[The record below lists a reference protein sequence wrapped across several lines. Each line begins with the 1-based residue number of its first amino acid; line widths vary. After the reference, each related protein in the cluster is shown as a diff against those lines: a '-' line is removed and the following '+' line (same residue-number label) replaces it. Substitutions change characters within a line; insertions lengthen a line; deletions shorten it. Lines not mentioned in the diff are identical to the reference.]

1 MFNPSC
7 RLAFD
12 SRFDRLCR
20 LLDIKSRRRVS
31 KRRLLFESLE
41 TRKVLANF
49 EVTSM
54 LDTTD
59 ANDGAVTLREAI
71 ASANASAATPDTIT
85 FAEGLSGTIE
95 LTQGPLQITDS
106 VVITGNGAANTI
118 IDAKQASRVLNIE
131 GTSIDVGLSGL
142 AITGGR
148 TTGDNQV
155 GETIHSGGGIRF
167 LSGGSLTITDSTVS
181 ANSTTGIRALGGAI
195 YSSSGNVIVQRSNV
209 LGNSTSGYS
218 AGGGGILTNSGNVT
232 LTRSTLSDNRTTGEI
247 AFGGGISTQRG
258 TVTLSSS
265 NVSNNRTTGG
275 SGSGGGIYSFSG
287 SVALTS
293 STVSGNSTAGDSS
306 IGGGIFTVSA
316 SVTLTDSF
324 ITNNSTGGNSSSGG
338 GIFAATG
345 NVTLNSSTVSGNR
358 TAGTTSRGGGIYARA
373 GNVTLTGS
381 TLSGNQATGAGSDGG
396 GLWFDNSIVTILNST
411 ITANTASGAGGGLGM
426 RADPTDK
433 KLTIHNT
440 ILAGNTATSDADF
453 TAPTTPATNLD
464 VKSSLIGTNAGTTL
478 AAAASA
484 DANGN
489 LIGTPAALLDP
500 KLGPLSL
507 NGGTT
512 QTHALL
518 ADSPAINAGSDSLVD
533 STQVNDQRGAPFG
546 RKNGVVDMG
555 AYELRVLDPSFFIVT
570 TLNDE
575 LDYSNTAVSL
585 REAIN
590 SANGSVGTDTIT
602 FDFGLS
608 GTIALSAS
616 LGQLPIA
623 ASLIINGNGAN
634 NTVVDAGKQGFRVI
648 EVTGDSTDVTLSG
661 MTITGGQTTSA
672 GGGINFDSLNG
683 TLILDHSTLSDNSAD
698 TGGGMFNTGLATLNH
713 STLSGNSARRGGGID
728 SYRGVILNHSTL
740 SGNSAVALGGG
751 ILNRGTTT
759 LNHSTLSG
767 NTANLGGGVYNNST
781 ITLNNSTLSGNT
793 SNRAGGGMFNN
804 GTATLN
810 NSTLARNSAGTSGG
824 GLYNN
829 AGRTATLNNSIVV
842 GSVDGGDIFGAVT
855 GNANLIGNPT
865 SAGGLVHGTG
875 GNILGAD
882 DGAGGRR
889 LIDVATVLAPLAFN
903 GGPTMTHALVPNS
916 PAINA
921 GSDALVDSTQVNDQR
936 GAPFARKNGV
946 VDIGAYELRVLDPS
960 FFIVTTF
967 DDELDYSN
975 SAVSLR
981 EAINSANGNVGTD
994 TITFSP
1000 SLSTSGPPTIFLEFG
1015 ELPITESI
1023 VIDGP
1028 GQELLVINA
1037 RQLSRVLNV
1046 IGGTAIDVSLEGITL
1061 TGGRTT
1067 GSNQLVNGVLET
1079 THSGGGIRFDSTG
1092 TLTLT
1097 GSTVS
1102 GNTTTGTYARGG
1114 GIFTLS
1120 GAVTL
1125 IGSTVSGNRTTGR
1138 ESSGG
1143 GIHSRF
1149 GNVKLTDSTISG
1161 NSTSGAAS
1169 RGGGLYTR
1177 YGNAEISRSTI
1188 SGNSTSGGTLS
1199 YGGGIHM
1206 DSGALV
1212 MNESTVSNN
1221 STTGDDAFG
1230 GGIRTNNG
1238 TVTLSGTTVSDNFT
1252 TGGSASGGGIFTRLG
1267 AVTLADSVVSG
1278 NRTTG
1283 RDADGGGIYSIQGE
1297 VTLTNSTI
1305 SGNSTTGDYAGGG
1318 GVYAR
1323 NGALTLT
1330 RSTVSGNRTS
1340 GRNSNGGGIY
1350 SSYNGATLT
1359 LIGSTISGNQV
1370 TGTNSDGGGVGFN
1383 NSVVTIIN
1391 STITGNS
1398 ATRAG
1403 GGLGIIVDRFD
1414 KKLTIHNSIIAGN
1427 TAASNPDFTAPN
1439 DPANNLEVRFSLIGN
1454 NAGTTLTLPATG
1466 GNLIGTA
1473 TDPLDP
1479 KLGPLV
1485 SGGGPTQT
1493 HALLPGSPALDAAD
1507 QTLLPA
1513 EVRTDQRGVTRV
1525 IDLINVANPTG
1536 KTGLDI
1542 GAVEMIGVSIANA
1555 TANESAATIDFVV
1568 TLSHAIPS
1576 GSSVSVD
1583 FSTANI
1589 NGQAIA
1595 GTDYTALNQRIVFVG
1610 GGELTTT
1617 VAVPLLNDSLDES
1630 NETFAAA
1637 ITNVAGAI
1645 ITQGDAIGTITDDD
1659 TRGITV
1665 SAISG
1670 NTTEAGGTAT
1680 FTVVL
1685 TSQPTAD
1692 VTIPLSSS
1700 DTTEGTVAPTTL
1712 TFTPANWNVAQTVT
1726 VTGVNDD
1733 IDDGDIAFNIVT
1745 AAATGGDYAGLD
1757 ASDVAVTNVDND
1769 APPTVTLSRN
1779 NANIAEAGGTST
1791 ITATLSIASSQP
1803 VTIELGFSGTATL
1816 TDDFT
1821 LTATQIVIAP
1831 GQTSGI
1837 VTVTAVQDATDEVNE
1852 TIIVDITAVT
1862 NGTEATPA
1870 QQVTVTITDD
1880 DEPLDFGD
1888 APARY
1893 PVTLA
1898 QNGARH
1904 TLGPLFLGETVDDE
1918 VDGTPS
1924 ANADSDDGDDGVFV
1938 LSTFITTNVATTSS
1952 FSVIASQPGK
1962 LDAWI
1967 DFNNN
1972 GDWSDAGEKVFN
1984 SVNVV
1989 AGTNLLSFTVPAGAT
2004 SGSTGA
2010 RFRLSTAGNLA
2021 PIGAAT
2027 DGEVEDY
2034 LAVIVPGSSTAA
2046 LRIDAPGGNTNV
2058 VIEGENLVVRQGTTI
2073 ISRVPFASFGE
2084 LNLNGSS
2091 LDDILQLTILEALAT
2106 TQLVFDGGLGMDFLV
2121 LVEAGKTLDL
2131 TDANITIREIEGIDI
2146 RGTGNNTLVISIDA
2160 VKAASSS
2167 TDTLEVVSNVGDTI
2181 TFGNGFQAETPRFID
2196 GQFTHMI
2203 SETATGG
2210 TARVEVRNDRFFTN
2224 PLNRF
2229 DVDRNG
2235 LIQPL
2240 DALRIINAIRR
2251 LGSGPIALPTNDGEI
2266 SNLYFD
2272 VSGDNNLTALDAL
2285 RVINAISRINRGQEP
2300 EGESSLVD
2308 LDAFSNTSGDSH
2320 EVIDMAISEFEVPA
2334 VVSSFGSV
2342 QVTQPTVSSIDD
2354 WMEELASEDVESP
2367 SGLDSHVKGNV
2378 AVTI

>member
-1 MFNPSC
+1 MY
-7 RLAFD
+7 
-12 SRFDRLCR
+12 
-20 LLDIKSRRRVS
+20 
-31 KRRLLFESLE
+31 ESLE
-41 TRKVLANF
+41 TRRLLATF
-49 EVTSM
+49 EVTSL

-59 ANDGAVTLREAI
+59 ANDAVVTLREAI

-85 FAEGLSGTIE
+85 FAAGLSGTIE

-131 GTSIDVGLSGL
+131 GTTIDVGLSGL
-142 AITGGR
+142 TVTGGR
-148 TTGDNQV
+148 TTGDNLV
-155 GETIHSGGGIRF
+155 GETLHSGGGIRF

-181 ANSTTGIRALGGAI
+181 ANSTTGIGALGGGI
-195 YSSSGNVIVQRSNV
+195 YSSSGNVILQRSNV

-275 SGSGGGIYSFSG
+275 SGSGGGIYSLSG

-293 STVSGNSTAGDSS
+293 STVSGNSTVGDSS
-306 IGGGIFTVSA
+306 IGGGIFAVSA
-316 SVTLTDSF
+316 SVTLTDSS

-345 NVTLNSSTVSGNR
+345 NVTLNHSTVSGNR
-358 TAGTTSRGGGIYARA
+358 TAGTTARGGGIYARA

-381 TLSGNQATGAGSDGG
+381 TLSGNQATGADSDGG

-426 RADPTDK
+426 RADPTNK
-433 KLTIHNT
+433 TLTIHNT

-533 STQVNDQRGAPFG
+533 STQINDQRGAPFG
-546 RKNGVVDMG
+546 
-555 AYELRVLDPSFFIVT
+555 
-570 TLNDE
+570 
-575 LDYSNTAVSL
+575 
-585 REAIN
+585 
-590 SANGSVGTDTIT
+590 
-602 FDFGLS
+602 
-608 GTIALSAS
+608 
-616 LGQLPIA
+616 
-623 ASLIINGNGAN
+623 
-634 NTVVDAGKQGFRVI
+634 
-648 EVTGDSTDVTLSG
+648 
-661 MTITGGQTTSA
+661 
-672 GGGINFDSLNG
+672 
-683 TLILDHSTLSDNSAD
+683 
-698 TGGGMFNTGLATLNH
+698 
-713 STLSGNSARRGGGID
+713 
-728 SYRGVILNHSTL
+728 
-740 SGNSAVALGGG
+740 
-751 ILNRGTTT
+751 
-759 LNHSTLSG
+759 
-767 NTANLGGGVYNNST
+767 
-781 ITLNNSTLSGNT
+781 
-793 SNRAGGGMFNN
+793 
-804 GTATLN
+804 
-810 NSTLARNSAGTSGG
+810 
-824 GLYNN
+824 
-829 AGRTATLNNSIVV
+829 
-842 GSVDGGDIFGAVT
+842 
-855 GNANLIGNPT
+855 
-865 SAGGLVHGTG
+865 
-875 GNILGAD
+875 
-882 DGAGGRR
+882 
-889 LIDVATVLAPLAFN
+889 
-903 GGPTMTHALVPNS
+903 
-916 PAINA
+916 
-921 GSDALVDSTQVNDQR
+921 
-936 GAPFARKNGV
+936 RKNGV

-1000 SLSTSGPPTIFLEFG
+1000 SLSTSGPPIIFLEFG

-1023 VIDGP
+1023 VINGP
-1028 GQELLVINA
+1028 GQVLLEINA

-1046 IGGTAIDVSLEGITL
+1046 IGGTAIDVSLEGL
-1061 TGGRTT
+1061 ALRGGRTT
-1067 GSNQLVNGVLET
+1067 GSNQFINGVLET

-1143 GIHSRF
+1143 GIHSRY

-1161 NSTSGAAS
+1161 NSTAGLRSG
-1169 RGGGLYTR
+1169 GGGLYTR
-1177 YGNAEISRSTI
+1177 YGNAEITRSTI

-1230 GGIRTNNG
+1230 GGIRTNDG

-1252 TGGSASGGGIFTRLG
+1252 TGGAASGGGIFTRLG

-1340 GRNSNGGGIY
+1340 GRNSYGGGIY

-1370 TGTNSDGGGVGFN
+1370 TGTDSDGGGVGFN
-1383 NSVVTIIN
+1383 NSVVTILN

-1403 GGLGIIVDRFD
+1403 GGLGMDVDTSD

-1454 NAGTTLTLPATG
+1454 NAGTSLTLPATG

-1473 TDPLDP
+1473 TAPLDP

-1513 EVRTDQRGVTRV
+1513 EVTTDQRRVTRV
-1525 IDLINVANPTG
+1525 IDLLNIANPTG

-1595 GTDYTALNQRIVFVG
+1595 GTDYAALNQRIVFVRG
-1610 GGELTTT
+1610 SDLTVTI
-1617 VAVPLLNDSLDES
+1617 AVPLLNDSLDET

-1645 ITQGDAIGTITDDD
+1645 ITQANAVGTITDDD
-1659 TRGITV
+1659 K
-1665 SAISG
+1665 
-1670 NTTEAGGTAT
+1670 
-1680 FTVVL
+1680 
-1685 TSQPTAD
+1685 PT
-1692 VTIPLSSS
+1692 
-1700 DTTEGTVAPTTL
+1700 
-1712 TFTPANWNVAQTVT
+1712 
-1726 VTGVNDD
+1726 
-1733 IDDGDIAFNIVT
+1733 
-1745 AAATGGDYAGLD
+1745 
-1757 ASDVAVTNVDND
+1757 
-1769 APPTVTLSRN
+1769 
-1779 NANIAEAGGTST
+1779 
-1791 ITATLSIASSQP
+1791 
-1803 VTIELGFSGTATL
+1803 
-1816 TDDFT
+1816 
-1821 LTATQIVIAP
+1821 
-1831 GQTSGI
+1831 
-1837 VTVTAVQDATDEVNE
+1837 
-1852 TIIVDITAVT
+1852 
-1862 NGTEATPA
+1862 
-1870 QQVTVTITDD
+1870 
-1880 DEPLDFGD
+1880 DFGD
-1888 APARY
+1888 APAPY

-1904 TLGPLFLGETVDDE
+1904 IVGPLFLGEIVDAE

-1924 ANADSDDGDDGVFV
+1924 VNANGDDGDDGVFV

-1952 FSVIASQPGK
+1952 FSVTASQAGK

-1967 DFNNN
+1967 DFNRD
-1972 GDWSDAGEKVFN
+1972 GDWSDAGEQIFT
-1984 SVNVV
+1984 SANVV
-1989 AGTNLLSFTVPAGAT
+1989 AGENLLSFTIPAGAT
-2004 SGSTGA
+2004 NGSTGA
-2010 RFRLSTAGNLA
+2010 RFRLSTAGALA
-2021 PIGAAT
+2021 PTGAAS

-2034 LAVIVPGSSTAA
+2034 LAIIVTGAA
-2046 LRIDAPGGNTNV
+2046 DTLLEIDVPVGDTLAV
-2058 VIEGENLVVRQGTTI
+2058 VEGTDLVVRKDEVVLF
-2073 ISRVPFASFGE
+2073 RAPFASFGE
-2084 LNLNGSS
+2084 LNLNGSP
-2091 LDDILQLTILEALAT
+2091 LDDVLQLSILESLAT
-2106 TQLVFDGGLGMDFLV
+2106 KTLVFDGGLGKDFLE
-2121 LVEAGKTLDL
+2121 LVETGRTLDL

-2146 RGTGNNTLVISIDA
+2146 RGTGNNRLVISIDT
-2160 VKAASSS
+2160 VKAASSLS
-2167 TDTLEVVSNVGDTI
+2167 DTLEVLSNAGDTI
-2181 TFGNGFQAETPRFID
+2181 TFGPGWRADLPRFIN
-2196 GQFTHMI
+2196 GQFTHVI
-2203 SETATGG
+2203 SETTTGG

-2235 LIQPL
+2235 SIQPL
-2240 DALRIINAIRR
+2240 DALRIINALRR
-2251 LGSGPIALPTNDGEI
+2251 LGTGPLTLPTTNDQI
-2266 SNLYFD
+2266 STSYFD
-2272 VSGDNNLTALDAL
+2272 VSGENSLTALDAL
-2285 RVINAISRINRGQEP
+2285 RVINALSRINRGGTA
-2300 EGESSLVD
+2300 EGESAPVFASPLVD
-2308 LDAFSNTSGDSH
+2308 LDAFEQQTSPSRDSKLR
-2320 EVIDMAISEFEVPA
+2320 EAVDTAIGEFEVLEC
-2334 VVSSFGSV
+2334 VSTFSLPRHS
-2342 QVTQPTVSSIDD
+2342 QPDSIFIDD
-2354 WMEELASEDVESP
+2354 WMKKLGTEEATEDNEPAMMHDVRHP
-2367 SGLDSHVKGNV
+2367 AKP
-2378 AVTI
+2378 